1 MKVNEDLLHTIIH
14 VVLVV
19 LLVIAVYA
27 FIKAF
32 GGYAVQAAAVG
43 ATTQDLAVAINDIN
57 QCINERKPDPCT
69 DEIEVTAVLP
79 QDIPESSTPNI
90 GKDPLWIIFHDT
102 CVGDSPDPSCGAGK
116 NQVPAVCECQSLWD
130 SGIWPED
137 KCENDVCWGLIE
149 NRAPERSLIDREA
162 IDRLE
167 SFYIIDPCYALVI
180 VREDPRPA
188 YRGQIQVC
196 FEEPLEGPGFYNF
209 CYGGDECLIPGL
221 TDWPHDDK
229 GAFGNSGSPSMRCS
243 DLE

>member
-43 ATTQDLAVAINDIN
+43 ATTQDLATAINDIN

-69 DEIEVTAVLP
+69 DEIEVTASLP
-79 QDIPESSTPNI
+79 REDVKDSLDPSI
-90 GKDPLWIIFHDT
+90 GSDPMWIIFHEI
-102 CVGDSPDPSCGAGK
+102 CVGDCPGPGCGAGN

-130 SGIWPED
+130 SGIWPPD
-137 KCENDVCWGLIE
+137 KCENDLCWGLIE
-149 NRAPERSLIDREA
+149 NSAPERSLIDKEA

-167 SFYIIDPCYALVI
+167 PFYIIDPCYALVI
-180 VREDPRPA
+180 VREDPLQ
-188 YRGQIQVC
+188 RGKIQVC
-196 FEEPLEGPGFYNF
+196 FEEPLEGPGDYNF
-209 CYGGDECLIPGL
+209 CYGGDGCWGFSDS
-221 TDWPHDDK
+221 DWPHDDK
-229 GAFGNSGSPSMRCS
+229 GAFGNSGSPSRRCS